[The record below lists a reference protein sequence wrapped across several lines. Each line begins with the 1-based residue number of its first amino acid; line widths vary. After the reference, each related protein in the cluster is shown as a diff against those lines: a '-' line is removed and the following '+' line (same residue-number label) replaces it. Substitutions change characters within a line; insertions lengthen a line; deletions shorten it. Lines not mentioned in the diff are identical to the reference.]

1 MISRIVMAT
10 TIFAAATALLAQTAP
25 PAAAP
30 QPWPGIT
37 RTDLQ
42 RHDLS
47 IAGREVIQVR
57 VDFRP
62 GASAP
67 AHRHPGEEI
76 VNMLAGS
83 LEYRLEGRPPVT
95 LRAGDVLFIPSGAVH
110 AVRNVGSDDASELAT
125 YIVAK
130 GEPLITLND

>member
-1 MISRIVMAT
+1 MISRIALAT
-10 TIFAAATALLAQTAP
+10 ATLAAATALLAQTAP
-25 PAAAP
+25 PR
-30 QPWPGIT
+30 PWPGIA

-57 VDFRP
+57 VDFQP
-62 GASAP
+62 GAAAP

-83 LEYRLEGRPPVT
+83 LEYRIEGRSAVT
-95 LRAGDVLFIPSGAVH
+95 LGAGDALFIPSGAVH
-110 AVRNVGSDDASELAT
+110 SVRNVGRGGASELAT
-125 YIVAK
+125 YLVPK
-130 GEPLITLND
+130 GEPLITPQ